1 MKMGLLPGV
10 YLLNR
15 TFHTTRCALAAGLKL
30 NYKRSVHYEFR
41 IRFLTF
47 PVVDISWSSCQ
58 FFVHPYVLW
67 YADESVSLGPPVLVF
82 LREAG
87 GATQHART
95 EIGQDGKRQGGRMTG
110 KTLMLLFSIC
120 VALADICKGE
130 AVSIG
135 ESHRIH
141 SSQLREDR
149 EYKVYLPQSYKWAR
163 DKRYSVFYVLDGNS
177 HFSHSAAS
185 VDFLSAQ
192 GEIPEMIVVAIA
204 STVRVR
210 DFTQTDWSSHWVGGG
225 GAGRFRAFLSKELI
239 PEIDRTYRTQDF
251 RVLSGHSA
259 GGQFAVYC
267 LTSEPTLFQAYFALS
282 PSLDWDDKL
291 PLRSLESYFSSTPTL
306 KTFVYVGRG
315 DDYAGGEALANFNK
329 LVEILGKAPPG
340 VRSQIRTFPEETH
353 TTLPLLG
360 QIDALCSLY
369 SGWRLSQATLD
380 KGLAAVQAH
389 YEDVSKMLGRPVGV
403 PENVLN
409 DLGYAS
415 LEQGNVKEAIALFQS
430 NVEANPNSATAY
442 DSLADGF
449 VKNGQLLAAKS
460 AEDQCVQLARQW
472 ANPNLVSFEQRANKI
487 GQQLKEQEAER
498 KQSSQKP

>member
-1 MKMGLLPGV
+1 M
-10 YLLNR
+10 
-15 TFHTTRCALAAGLKL
+15 
-30 NYKRSVHYEFR
+30 
-41 IRFLTF
+41 
-47 PVVDISWSSCQ
+47 
-58 FFVHPYVLW
+58 
-67 YADESVSLGPPVLVF
+67 F

-87 GATQHART
+87 GATQDART
-95 EIGQDGKRQGGRMTG
+95 EIGQAGKRQGDRMTG
-110 KTLMLLFSIC
+110 KTLVLLFSLC
-120 VALADICKGE
+120 VVLADTCIGE

-149 EYKVYLPQSYKWAR
+149 EYKVYLPENYKWAR
-163 DKRYSVFYVLDGNS
+163 DKRYPVFYVLDGNS
-177 HFSHSAAS
+177 HFLHSAAS

-239 PEIDRTYRTQDF
+239 PEIDKTYRTQDF

-259 GGQFAVYC
+259 GGQFALYC

-306 KTFVYVGRG
+306 TTFVYVGRG
-315 DDYAGGEALANFNK
+315 DDYAGGEALAEFNK
-329 LVEILGKAPPG
+329 LVEILGKAPRG
-340 VRSQIRTFPEETH
+340 VRSEIRSFPQETH
-353 TTLPLLG
+353 TTLPLLA
-360 QIDALCSLY
+360 QIDALRSLY
-369 SGWRLSQATLD
+369 SGWRVSEATLD
-380 KGLAAVQAH
+380 KGLAAVETQ
-389 YEDVSKMLGRPVGV
+389 YENLSKMLGRPVGV

-415 LEQGNVKEAIALFQS
+415 LEQGKIREAIALFQS

-442 DSLADGF
+442 DSLAQAF
-449 VKNGQLLAAKS
+449 VKDGQLSAAKS
-460 AEDQCVQLARQW
+460 AEDHCVQIARQW
-472 ANPNLVSFEQRANKI
+472 ANPNLVRFEQKANKI
-487 GQQLKEQEAER
+487 GQQLKEQEAGR
-498 KQSSQKP
+498 KQSSPMP